1 MQILYNKLMLFKL
14 FLLFTIIPVIE
25 LALLIKVS
33 SYIGVLNTATIVIL
47 TAIIGAYMVKSEG
60 IGVMSRIQ
68 RSMEEG
74 IFPAEELIDGMLI
87 LIAGTL
93 LLTPGFFTDIIGFL
107 IVFPASRAF
116 IKKIA
121 KRYIRKKIN
130 PNEIE
135 INKY

>member
-1 MQILYNKLMLFKL
+1 MFIKL

-25 LALLIKVS
+25 LTLLIKVGS
-33 SYIGVLNTATIVIL
+33 FIGALNTVIIVIL
-47 TAIIGAYMVKSEG
+47 TALIGAYMVKLEG
-60 IGVMSRIQ
+60 IGVMSRIR

-74 IFPAEELIDGMLI
+74 VFPAEELIDGMMI
-87 LIAGTL
+87 LVAGTL
-93 LLTPGFFTDIIGFL
+93 LLTPGFFTDLIGFL
-107 IVFPASRAF
+107 IVFPVSRAF

-135 INKY
+135 INRD